1 MADVMNVCILSSVI
15 FPPSLIFGLEQFTQ
29 FNYVRLFFLLFFLF
43 FVHIT
48 FGVKKT
54 FIPS

>member
-29 FNYVRLFFLLFFLF
+29 FNYVRLLFLFFFLF